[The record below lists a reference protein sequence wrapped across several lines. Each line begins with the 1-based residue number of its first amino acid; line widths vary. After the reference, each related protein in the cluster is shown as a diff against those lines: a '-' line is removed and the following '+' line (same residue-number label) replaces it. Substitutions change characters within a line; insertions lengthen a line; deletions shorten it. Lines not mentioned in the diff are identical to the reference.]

1 MIMTVDTNSNMKF
14 NKKDTLAVYV
24 GRFQIPHIGHAH
36 IIHNG
41 LEIADRVLIVLG
53 SANESPSF
61 RNPFSVNDRITMLR
75 TYFNNKNY
83 FNYANILDHIIFQEI
98 EDDLYGNMWYNNLD
112 KIVTKWK
119 DGYGYKNIVL
129 IGHHKDSSSD
139 YLRDTNIKN
148 VVEFDAIP
156 GIHSSDMR
164 KLYFTEETKNEIY
177 NQYDKLSAGTIN
189 FLSYYMN
196 TKEYY
201 NIQNEMNAINKNKEI
216 WKNSPYPPLFV
227 TTDSCVVC
235 KEHVLVIQ
243 RKNYPGKGLLALP
256 GGYLNENEDIQDGMM
271 RELLEETSLTNRIDY
286 KIITNSIK
294 LRKEFSHPQRSERG
308 RIITFASLIMLDQY
322 MLMDLYDFDEDELPA
337 VHGGDDAE
345 EAFWLPLKDLKSRRA
360 EFFEDHYH
368 MINYFVRKAIY

>member
-1 MIMTVDTNSNMKF
+1 MELKQRIMIVDTNPNIKF
-14 NKKDTLAVYV
+14 NKEDTLAVYV

-36 IIHNG
+36 IIHKG
-41 LEIADRVLIVLG
+41 LEIADKVLALVG

-61 RNPFSVNDRITMLR
+61 RNPFNVSDRITMLR
-75 TYFNNKNY
+75 TYFNPS
-83 FNYANILDHIIFQEI
+83 NILDRIIYDEI
-98 EDDLYGNMWYNNLD
+98 QDDLYGNMWYNNLD
-112 KIVTKWK
+112 QITN
-119 DGYGYKNIVL
+119 GYGYKNIVL

-139 YLRDTNIKN
+139 YLHFTNIKN

-156 GIHSSDMR
+156 GIHSSDIR
-164 KLYFTEETKNEIY
+164 KMYFTEETKNEVHDRD
-177 NQYDKLSAGTIN
+177 QYDKLSAGTIN
-189 FLSYYMN
+189 FLSLHMN

-201 NIQNEMNAINKNKEI
+201 NIQNELKAINKNKEM

-227 TTDSCVVC
+227 TTDACVVC
-235 KEHVLVIQ
+235 REHVLVIR

-256 GGYLNENEDIQDGMM
+256 GGYLNENEDIQDGTM
-271 RELLEETSLTNRIDY
+271 RELLEETSLTTDIDY
-286 KIITNSIK
+286 KVITNSIK

-322 MLMDLYDFDEDELPA
+322 MLMDLYDCDEDELPF
-337 VHGGDDAE
+337 VRGGDDAE
-345 EAFWLPLKDLKSRRA
+345 KAFWLPLKDLNSRRA